1 MIKKRV
7 KQYLFLL
14 TLGMSSTLIHSMV
27 MDNRYMPLYPHL
39 YNGSDYAHKSIFADL
54 FAITGNQAINPGQIN
69 QNVQSS
75 SDPNK
80 ANEISTFATRTSD
93 GKIIGIPEL
102 QGTLDLYE
110 LGGALKKLGLAN
122 PIPSDWQFLAPFT
135 TVTWGKIEGQGIAFQ
150 GYVPFC
156 SCVAVGGSLFVLNLS
171 SYVTVNATNQLQD
184 RLLISSQPSQEY
196 RFNTMMTQFQ
206 EEIGIS
212 TGSYQ
217 VSGVSDIELY
227 LSAFKTFEY
236 SYKCKK
242 LDISGRLG
250 LLIPTGVLST
260 LQNVGSVPF
269 GGDGHW
275 GWYLGT
281 QIECEL
287 KDDWKAGVLAR
298 IQKRLPKTSDQRI
311 PINGEPNTFA
321 PLVGQ
326 VRTIPGTTFI
336 ISPYFSIQ
344 DLREGLGACGK
355 FTFVYHEYDTFEDK
369 RVNPQFPL
377 PLLQWYNNTEW
388 LAEYGT
394 VDIYYDVAYKKPNW
408 KYAPTIHFT
417 WDIPTNFLSGRGFAK
432 TNRVM
437 LGINFNF

>member
-1 MIKKRV
+1 M
-7 KQYLFLL
+7 KQYLFLI
-14 TLGMSSTLIHSMV
+14 TLGMSNTLIHSMV

-39 YNGSDYAHKSIFADL
+39 YNGSDSSHKSFFTDL
-54 FAITGNQAINPGQIN
+54 FVVTGSQAINPGRISQT
-69 QNVQSS
+69 VGSS
-75 SDPNK
+75 KDGTK
-80 ANEISTFATRTSD
+80 ANEVSTYATRTSD
-93 GKIIGIPEL
+93 GKTIGIPEL
-102 QGTLDLYE
+102 QGMLDLYE
-110 LGGALKKLGLAN
+110 LTGALKKLGLQN
-122 PIPSDWQFLAPFT
+122 PMPSDWQYLAPFDLA
-135 TVTWGKIEGQGIAFQ
+135 TWGKIEGQGVALQ

-156 SCVAVGGSLFVLNLS
+156 SCAGIGGSLFILNLS
-171 SYVTVNATNQLQD
+171 TYVTINPTKFLQD
-184 RLLISSQPSQEY
+184 RLYFSSQPSQEL
-196 RFNTMMTQFQ
+196 RFNDLMTQLQ
-206 EEIGIS
+206 EEVGVS
-212 TGSYQ
+212 AGSYQ
-217 VSGVSDIELY
+217 VSGVSDIEVY
-227 LSAFKTFEY
+227 LSWFKMFEY

-242 LDISGRLG
+242 LDVSGRLG

-260 LQNVGSVPF
+260 LKNVGSIPF
-269 GGDGHW
+269 GGNGHW

-287 KDDWKAGVLAR
+287 KDDWKLGVLAR
-298 IQKRLPKTSDQRI
+298 IQKRLPKTAEQRI

-321 PLVGQ
+321 PLTGQ
-326 VRTIPGTTFI
+326 VRTNPGTTFI

-355 FTFVYHEYDTFEDK
+355 FTFVYHEYDTFEDM
-369 RVNPQFPL
+369 RTNPQFPL

-394 VDIYYDVAYKKPNW
+394 LDIYYDVAYKKPTW

-437 LGINFNF
+437 LGVNVNF

>member
-1 MIKKRV
+1 MIKKHV

-14 TLGMSSTLIHSMV
+14 TLGMSNTLIHSMV

-39 YNGSDYAHKSIFADL
+39 YNGSDSHHKSFFVDL
-54 FAITGNQAINPGQIN
+54 FAVTGNQAVNPGQIS

-80 ANEISTFATRTSD
+80 ANEVNTFATRTSD
-93 GKIIGIPEL
+93 GKLIGIPEL
-102 QGTLDLYE
+102 QGVLDLYE
-110 LGGALKKLGLAN
+110 LGGALVKLGLAN
-122 PIPSDWQFLAPFT
+122 PIPSDWQYVAPFT
-135 TVTWGKIEGQGIAFQ
+135 TETWGKIEGQGIALQ

-156 SCVAVGGSLFVLNLS
+156 SCAAIGGSLFVLNLS
-171 SYVTVNATNQLQD
+171 SYVTVNATPQLQN
-184 RLLISSQPSQEY
+184 RLYIESQPSQEL
-196 RFNTMMTQFQ
+196 RFNNLMAQFQ
-206 EEIGIS
+206 EEIGVS

-217 VSGVSDIELY
+217 VSGVSDVELY
-227 LSAFKTFEY
+227 ISAFKTFDY

-250 LLIPTGVLST
+250 FLIPTGVLST
-260 LQNVGSVPF
+260 LENVGSVPF
-269 GGDGHW
+269 GGNGHW

-298 IQKRLPKTSDQRI
+298 IQKRLPKTAEQRI

-321 PLVGQ
+321 PLTGQ
-326 VRTIPGTTFI
+326 IRTIPGTTFI
-336 ISPYFSIQ
+336 ISPDCAMQ
-344 DLREGLGACGK
+344 DLREGVGACGK
-355 FTFVYHEYDTFEDK
+355 FTFVYHEYDTFDDVRTNK
-369 RVNPQFPL
+369 TFPL
-377 PLLQWYNNTEW
+377 PLLQWYNNSEW

-432 TNRVM
+432 TNRAM
-437 LGINFNF
+437 LGININF